1 MTTSDT
7 HPDHSSL
14 SLHSTL
20 LSLLT
25 FSDWGM
31 GIRNRAI
38 IITKAI
44 IKKIPT
50 FLNKRNAKARV
61 RNVVQN
67 RSRQHFERINSR
79 NAVFIMNEFRNRD
92 VTQTV
97 LEPKRHCFK
106 SGISRRG
113 SKRYQYLCL
122 KWFQMFWL
130 LFRFCFFRGEG
141 TKTKRK
147 DYRRS
152 CGCGRRYSAFYVIV
166 CSQYMACFGNRID

>member
-1 MTTSDT
+1 
-7 HPDHSSL
+7 
-14 SLHSTL
+14 
-20 LSLLT
+20 
-25 FSDWGM
+25 M

-122 KWFQMFWL
+122 KWFQMFW
-130 LFRFCFFRGEG
+130 FFIMGVKELKPKG
-141 TKTKRK
+141 KTT
-147 DYRRS
+147 D
-152 CGCGRRYSAFYVIV
+152 GLAGVGDVIAPFMLSFV
-166 CSQYMACFGNRID
+166 ASIWLVLVTVLISINKST

>member
-1 MTTSDT
+1 
-7 HPDHSSL
+7 
-14 SLHSTL
+14 
-20 LSLLT
+20 
-25 FSDWGM
+25 M

-44 IKKIPT
+44 VKKIPA
-50 FLNKRNAKARV
+50 FFNKRNAKARV

-122 KWFQMFWL
+122 KWFQMFW
-130 LFRFCFFRGEG
+130 FFIMGVKELKPKG
-141 TKTKRK
+141 KTT
-147 DYRRS
+147 D
-152 CGCGRRYSAFYVIV
+152 GLAGVGDVIAPFMLSFV
-166 CSQYMACFGNRID
+166 ASIWLVLVTVLISINKST